1 MRSRKDDND
10 REILDS
16 AGFYPYRIYSSR
28 LSDSSNYP
36 PDIYAILVFAGLG
49 DRKETVQKVLVV
61 GVLVDILLV
70 VVTTGKTDAP
80 ESI

>member
-28 LSDSSNYP
+28 LSDSNNYP

-49 DRKETVQKVLVV
+49 DRKETV
-61 GVLVDILLV
+61 
-70 VVTTGKTDAP
+70 
-80 ESI
+80 